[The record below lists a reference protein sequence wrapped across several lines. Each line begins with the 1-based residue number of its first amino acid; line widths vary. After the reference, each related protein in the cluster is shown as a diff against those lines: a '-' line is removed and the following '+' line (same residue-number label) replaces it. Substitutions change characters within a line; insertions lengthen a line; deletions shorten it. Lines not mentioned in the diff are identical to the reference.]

1 MFLVFLYISLTFD
14 FRAACYLGLC
24 SNLVQL
30 VYTVHVLKYKFG
42 TKLCFLPVALMKAQE
57 QLYEIQTEVK
67 RKVDTEEN
75 LNLTL
80 Q

>member
-1 MFLVFLYISLTFD
+1 M
-14 FRAACYLGLC
+14 
-24 SNLVQL
+24 
-30 VYTVHVLKYKFG
+30 YTVHVLKYKFD
-42 TKLCFLPVALMKAQE
+42 TKSCFLSVALMKAQE

-67 RKVDTEEN
+67 RKVDTKEN